1 MKKNIYIII
10 CLFIIFLLVISFGV
24 SFYNDKKIN
33 DKHNNVKEDV
43 LTYLKDKYNEDF
55 DIVSFDYV
63 KNSYTFIEG
72 EEFVTKEMR
81 DSYIYNLKLSSNRLL
96 EFDVTYI
103 VYENIDEYND
113 LKQYDILESGIYD
126 NYVYKYKIKSIKSE
140 IKDGVNDNL
149 SNVIDFDLY
158 IDYFDEENLVLDYS
172 LDSDEEKKINK
183 EYRELDKSISNLD
196 WFLFCRKINTIYALT
211 LDIEVNNYID
221 KNNLDE
227 FKYEVKNMV
236 LYLEELGYDNYD
248 INFGFKNYLSARATK
263 YDEDD
268 SIYLIFAYV
277 ENYTDIALEER
288 LQAYII
294 EK

>member
-1 MKKNIYIII
+1 MRYSQRKGEENEEYQK
-10 CLFIIFLLVISFGV
+10 
-24 SFYNDKKIN
+24 
-33 DKHNNVKEDV
+33 NNV
-43 LTYLKDKYNEDF
+43 LPL
-55 DIVSFDYV
+55 
-63 KNSYTFIEG
+63 
-72 EEFVTKEMR
+72 
-81 DSYIYNLKLSSNRLL
+81 
-96 EFDVTYI
+96 
-103 VYENIDEYND
+103 YND

-149 SNVIDFDLY
+149 SNVTDFDLY

-227 FKYEVKNMV
+227 FKSEVKNMV

-248 INFGFKNYLSARATK
+248 INFSFKKYLSARATK

>member
-172 LDSDEEKKINK
+172 LDSDDEKKINK

-227 FKYEVKNMV
+227 FKSEVKNMV

>member
-33 DKHNNVKEDV
+33 DKHNKVKEDV